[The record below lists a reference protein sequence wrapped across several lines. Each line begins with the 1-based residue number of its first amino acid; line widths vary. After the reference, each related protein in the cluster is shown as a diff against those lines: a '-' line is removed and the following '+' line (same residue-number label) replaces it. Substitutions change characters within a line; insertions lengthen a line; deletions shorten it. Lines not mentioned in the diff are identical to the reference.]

1 MRAPRLKSRAAALL
15 LCAALAPTVAAAEEP
30 AAPLAPAAPAEA
42 TPAAAPAPVA
52 PASVAPASVAP
63 ASVAP
68 PGPVLALPGPSGAG
82 PAVAGAPAL
91 TMDRLQTLRRYKAE
105 RLSVHEE
112 TELRGG
118 GTAMA
123 MGYPYGRMGPSTA
136 VMMTDP
142 VYTVRTWGV
151 YQGPDR
157 ISTPSFLDKVGK
169 ASEATALREDVARYQ
184 RRSKGCFGVAG
195 IGAGVLVAGL
205 IGMRAATTPE
215 EYLAWNLATL
225 GGTAAGMGG
234 LVVGSFPAA
243 KASRLERSP
252 ATVMTPAEARALAE
266 RHNDALQKQLGVTP
280 QEAWL
285 LELGQD
291 R

>member
-1 MRAPRLKSRAAALL
+1 MRAPHLPSRAAALL
-15 LCAALAPTVAAAEEP
+15 LSAALAPATAAADEP
-30 AAPLAPAAPAEA
+30 AAPLAPAAPAPTEA
-42 TPAAAPAPVA
+42 PSAPAAPAP
-52 PASVAPASVAP
+52 S
-63 ASVAP
+63 AP
-68 PGPVLALPGPSGAG
+68 PGPVLALPAPSGVGPA

-157 ISTPSFLDKVGK
+157 ISTPTFLDKVGK

-184 RRSKGCFGVAG
+184 RRSKAAFGVAG

-205 IGMRAATTPE
+205 IGMRAAATPE

-252 ATVMTPAEARALAE
+252 AAVMSPAEARALAE

>member
-1 MRAPRLKSRAAALL
+1 MRAPSPRPRAAALL
-15 LCAALAPTVAAAEEP
+15 LCAAHAPASAAADAPAASAPP
-30 AAPLAPAAPAEA
+30 AAPMTAPAAAPAAPA
-42 TPAAAPAPVA
+42 
-52 PASVAPASVAP
+52 
-63 ASVAP
+63 
-68 PGPVLALPGPSGAG
+68 GPVLALPAPSGPGPA

-118 GTAMA
+118 GTALA

-136 VMMTDP
+136 LMMTDP

-169 ASEATALREDVARYQ
+169 ASEATALREDVARHQ

-225 GGTAAGMGG
+225 GGTAAGMTG

-243 KASRLERSP
+243 KANRLERSP
-252 ATVMTPAEARALAE
+252 AAVMTPAEARALAE
-266 RHNDALQKQLGVTP
+266 RHNDALQRELGVTP

>member
-1 MRAPRLKSRAAALL
+1 MRALAALL
-15 LCAALAPTVAAAEEP
+15 PAL
-30 AAPLAPAAPAEA
+30 LL
-42 TPAAAPAPVA
+42 AAAPTARAEEA
-52 PASVAPASVAP
+52 PAGDAPALA
-63 ASVAP
+63 AP
-68 PGPVLALPGPSGAG
+68 PAPVLALPASAAP
-82 PAVAGAPAL
+82 PAAVPGAPPL
-91 TMDRLQTLRRYKAE
+91 TMERLQTLRRYKAE

-118 GTAMA
+118 GTSLA
-123 MGYPYGRMGPSTA
+123 MGYPYGRIGPSTT

-157 ISTPSFLDKVGK
+157 ITTPTFLDKVGK
-169 ASEATALREDVARYQ
+169 AGEAAALREDISRYD
-184 RRSKGCFGVAG
+184 RRSKRCFGVAG
-195 IGAGVLVAGL
+195 IGAGVLIAG
-205 IGMRAATTPE
+205 IVGMRTAATPE

-243 KASRLERSP
+243 KAGRLERSP
-252 ATVMTPAEARALAE
+252 AAVMSPAEARALAE
-266 RHNDALQKQLGVTP
+266 RHNDALQRELGVSP

-285 LELGQD
+285 LEIGQD

>member
-1 MRAPRLKSRAAALL
+1 MRAPSPRPRAAALL
-15 LCAALAPTVAAAEEP
+15 LCAALAPAVAAADETPPLVALPASP
-30 AAPLAPAAPAEA
+30 AAPAAAPAAPAPSA
-42 TPAAAPAPVA
+42 
-52 PASVAPASVAP
+52 
-63 ASVAP
+63 
-68 PGPVLALPGPSGAG
+68 GPVLALPAPTGAG
-82 PAVAGAPAL
+82 PAPAVAGAPAL

-118 GTAMA
+118 GTALA

-169 ASEATALREDVARYQ
+169 ASEATALREDVARHQ

-225 GGTAAGMGG
+225 GGTAAGMTG

-243 KASRLERSP
+243 KANRLERSP
-252 ATVMTPAEARALAE
+252 AAVMTPAEARALAE
-266 RHNDALQKQLGVTP
+266 RHNDALQRELGVTP